1 MILNRLIDQLTAFH
15 IHSTGWI
22 HAVYTPDDSL
32 VFGGNFI
39 HSYNIPGQIKI
50 SEIEDNTKV
59 ILLSSAS
66 WENFTWTSKQ
76 ASFWLPAS
84 SEVDDAVTLVTSP
97 QLPNKYCVT
106 NRSYFFGHLLAVCF
120 QWGTCFE
127 LCLHIRFPLTIDI
140 SSCHA
145 TSPRDCV
152 TNSTLISSVICW
164 LSVFL

>member
-59 ILLSSAS
+59 IPLSSAC

-76 ASFWLPAS
+76 VSFWLPAS
-84 SEVDDAVTLVTSP
+84 SEADDAVTLVMSP
-97 QLPNKYCVT
+97 QLPNKHLRDKQELFF
-106 NRSYFFGHLLAVCF
+106 RSLVGSVCLL
-120 QWGTCFE
+120 
-127 LCLHIRFPLTIDI
+127 IRFPLTIDI

-152 TNSTLISSVICW
+152 TNISLISSVICW
-164 LSVFL
+164 LFVFL

>member
-59 ILLSSAS
+59 ILLSSAC

-76 ASFWLPAS
+76 ASFWLPS
-84 SEVDDAVTLVTSP
+84 PSEADDAVTLVMSP

-106 NRSYFFGHLLAVCF
+106 NRSYFFGHLLA
-120 QWGTCFE
+120 
-127 LCLHIRFPLTIDI
+127 LCAFSGEHVLNCAYSSGFP
-140 SSCHA
+140 
-145 TSPRDCV
+145 
-152 TNSTLISSVICW
+152 
-164 LSVFL
+164 

>member
-59 ILLSSAS
+59 MLLSSAS

-76 ASFWLPAS
+76 ASFWLPAP
-84 SEVDDAVTLVTSP
+84 SET
-97 QLPNKYCVT
+97 QLPKKYCVT
-106 NRSYFFGHLLAVCF
+106 KRSYFFGHLLA
-120 QWGTCFE
+120 
-127 LCLHIRFPLTIDI
+127 LCVFSGEHVLNCACA
-140 SSCHA
+140 SG
-145 TSPRDCV
+145 SP
-152 TNSTLISSVICW
+152 
-164 LSVFL
+164 